1 MKRVRNTKSKHLTFA
16 QKHSGFIQRR
26 LGYMFI
32 SNTL

>member
-1 MKRVRNTKSKHLTFA
+1 MERVRNRKFKHLTFA

-26 LGYMFI
+26 RDYMFI